1 MARTKLKTRRNHEH
15 TLRSGLRQRVL
26 RRTHRPGRRHLPELQ
41 GTRGSNTKRRRM
53 TELIILAVALA
64 VGWVLSPY
72 TIPEDDIVDIE
83 RD

>member
-1 MARTKLKTRRNHEH
+1 
-15 TLRSGLRQRVL
+15 
-26 RRTHRPGRRHLPELQ
+26 
-41 GTRGSNTKRRRM
+41 M
-53 TELIILAVALA
+53 TELIVLAVVLA

>member
-1 MARTKLKTRRNHEH
+1 
-15 TLRSGLRQRVL
+15 
-26 RRTHRPGRRHLPELQ
+26 
-41 GTRGSNTKRRRM
+41 M

-72 TIPEDDIVDIE
+72 TIPEDDIIDIE

>member
-1 MARTKLKTRRNHEH
+1 
-15 TLRSGLRQRVL
+15 
-26 RRTHRPGRRHLPELQ
+26 
-41 GTRGSNTKRRRM
+41 M

-72 TIPEDDIVDIE
+72 CEPEEDIVDIE

>member
-1 MARTKLKTRRNHEH
+1 
-15 TLRSGLRQRVL
+15 
-26 RRTHRPGRRHLPELQ
+26 
-41 GTRGSNTKRRRM
+41 M

>member
-1 MARTKLKTRRNHEH
+1 
-15 TLRSGLRQRVL
+15 
-26 RRTHRPGRRHLPELQ
+26 
-41 GTRGSNTKRRRM
+41 M

-72 TIPEDDIVDIE
+72 REPEDDIIDIE

>member
-1 MARTKLKTRRNHEH
+1 
-15 TLRSGLRQRVL
+15 
-26 RRTHRPGRRHLPELQ
+26 
-41 GTRGSNTKRRRM
+41 M

-64 VGWVLSPY
+64 VGGALSPY